1 MSRAEAKALAES
13 LDAKVSGAISKK
25 TDYLVA
31 GATAGSKLTKAKA
44 AGIKV
49 LDETAW
55 ISLLSNKRETN

>member
-13 LDAKVSGAISKK
+13 LDAKVSGSISKK

-31 GATAGSKLTKAKA
+31 GATAGSKLTQAKA
-44 AGIKV
+44 AGIMV